1 MEEFWL
7 PSGSRPM
14 NYNTNTSMCK
24 HRLILSLLLAST
36 FVSYSQKAERNK
48 VITVTNCLNIEREFE
63 TVSLSKESLGLN
75 SFDKLEQYGIREIG
89 TSDFLVTQC
98 LDNDGDGISDVLLFQ
113 PKIMAHAK
121 KKLELVHTTV
131 IPKASEI
138 WCYSRFVPERIDDY
152 AWENNKVAF
161 RTYGPVAQKM
171 TEDKVKGGTL
181 TSGIDAWLKR
191 VEYPILNKWYE
202 KYTNG
207 TGTYHKDTGEGLDN
221 FHVGDSRGIGGVAV
235 KVDSVY
241 YFSKNFTTWKTFTT
255 GPIRTSFILTYA
267 DWDAAGN
274 KISEV
279 KHISL
284 DYGSFL
290 SKFEISISGTKTLA
304 TGITLHENNGKTE
317 GNLKEGWIDYW
328 QPLDDSELGTGIVFP
343 KNTAI
348 SYEKYMNSN
357 KELCN
362 LYAALKVKNNKVIYY
377 SGFGWKKQGVFST
390 KEAWENHLG
399 LFAKKIN
406 HPITVKI
413 K

>member
-1 MEEFWL
+1 VDE
-7 PSGSRPM
+7 
-14 NYNTNTSMCK
+14 N
-24 HRLILSLLLAST
+24 
-36 FVSYSQKAERNK
+36 
-48 VITVTNCLNIEREFE
+48 
-63 TVSLSKESLGLN
+63 
-75 SFDKLEQYGIREIG
+75 
-89 TSDFLVTQC
+89 
-98 LDNDGDGISDVLLFQ
+98 GDGISDVLLFQ
-113 PKIMAHAK
+113 PKIKASASK
-121 KKLELVHTTV
+121 KYELVISNDKLQET
-131 IPKASEI
+131 ISY
-138 WCYSRFVPERIDDY
+138 CYSRFVPERTDDY

-221 FHVGDSRGIGGVAV
+221 FHVGDSRGIGGIAL
-235 KVDSVY
+235 KIDTTY
-241 YFSKNFTTWKTFTT
+241 YYSKNFTTWKTITT
-255 GPIRTSFILTYA
+255 GPIRTSFVLTYT

-290 SKFEISISGTKTLA
+290 SKFEIAISGTNSIS
-304 TGITLHENNGKTE
+304 TGITLHNNDGKTE

-328 QPLDDSELGTGIVFP
+328 QPIDDSELGTGIVFP

-348 SYEKYMNSN
+348 SFEKYVVS
-357 KELCN
+357 KKDLCN
-362 LYAALKVKNNKVIYY
+362 LYVNLKVKDNKVIYY
-377 SGFGWKKQGVFST
+377 TGFGWKKQGEFTT
-390 KEAWENHLG
+390 KEAWEKYLG
-399 LFAKKIN
+399 FYATKIN
-406 HPITVKI
+406 NPLVVEI